1 MPVSCIPRPKED
13 PVVMTSVSIPS
24 EYLRDVRVAVDVLKE
39 LGCGEVYLFGS
50 LVEERTHPSSDI
62 DIAVRG
68 CPTDKFY
75 YAVGKLV
82 LELEHSVDL
91 IDLDRTTRFTQA
103 LETSGSLVRVA

>member
-1 MPVSCIPRPKED
+1 MSTLTE
-13 PVVMTSVSIPS
+13 SIPVD
-24 EYLRDVRVAVDVLKE
+24 YVRDVRIAVEVLKE

-50 LVEERTHPSSDI
+50 VVNGDTHHRSDI

-82 LELEHSVDL
+82 MELEHSVDL
-91 IDLDRTTRFTQA
+91 IDLDRADKFTTA
-103 LETSGSLVRVA
+103 LESSGSLVRVA